1 MSKILFNLS
10 RRILPLLCG
19 ISLTTMLSA
28 EEALPPSANAEA
40 QQSSTVPSFRRDV
53 MPVFFRAGC
62 NSGTCH
68 GSSRGKD
75 GFRLSLFGY
84 DPKGDFERVTREMVG
99 RRINA
104 AIPEESL
111 LLLKAIG
118 AVPHTGGRLFPPDS
132 TYYQTLL
139 AWIAAGAPD
148 DAESIPETA
157 AVTLSKEQLIF
168 EGPGTTQS
176 VRVTARASDGST
188 RDVTELARFQTND
201 SSVAKI
207 DQHGQITAVGHGDTN
222 VFARFNRFSVGAEV
236 MVLPPEAGF
245 TWPNPPAANF
255 IDELVY
261 DRLHKLRMVPA
272 EPADDETF
280 LRRVTLDLKG
290 IPPTPDE
297 YLAFMADPGADKRA
311 RKIDELLASPEF
323 ADVWAAIWSESL
335 KVKGAG
341 YKLTGTE
348 FKTAAQFYGWIRQQ
362 MRDAKPL
369 DKFVSEMVTASG
381 SNTRNGPAN
390 LYTMLDHYPRFR
402 PKEFAAEFS
411 QLFLGIQ
418 MQCAECHNHPFDRW
432 TMDDYYSFMSSFTG
446 VKRKNG
452 TEAREFKIY
461 VDPTAAPANHLLDG
475 RPMPARVLG
484 GEAPIASGADPRVE
498 LARWLTS
505 PQNDLFSRNLSNRIW
520 AQLLGRGIV
529 EPVDDVRVSNP
540 PVNAPLLTALAK
552 RLVEVDF
559 SLRALVRDICM
570 SRTYQASITPNATNL
585 LDTRQFSHA
594 HLRRLRAD
602 VLLDSLMLVSG
613 GKYSLGFFPENAKA
627 IEYYPLS
634 DGDTLGSFTGD
645 SFLQT
650 FGRSGRGS
658 VCTCETK
665 RDATLSQTLHLMVG
679 NTVGEK
685 IETGPVVKEI
695 LTQQKTADDAIK
707 ALFVRALCRLPTEE
721 ELQGIRSRVE
731 QVPATETLAIY
742 EDVLWSLMNS
752 TEFSSNH

>member
-1 MSKILFNLS
+1 MTKILSNLNQ
-10 RRILPLLCG
+10 RILPLLCG
-19 ISLTTMLSA
+19 ILLTTTLSA
-28 EEALPPSANAEA
+28 EEVLPPAANAEA
-40 QQSSTVPSFRRDV
+40 QPSSAVPSFRRDV

-84 DPKGDFERVTREMVG
+84 DPKGDYERVTREMVG
-99 RRINA
+99 RRVNTA
-104 AIPEESL
+104 VPEESL

-118 AVPHTGGRLFPPDS
+118 AVPHTGGKLFAADS
-132 TYYQTLL
+132 TYYKTLL

-148 DAESIPETA
+148 DAAAVPETVE
-157 AVTLSKEQLIF
+157 VTLSTERLIF
-168 EGPGTTQS
+168 EGPGTAQK

-207 DQHGQITAVGHGDTN
+207 DQQGQITAVGHGDTN

-245 TWPNPPAANF
+245 TWPSPPAANF

-272 EPADDETF
+272 QPCDDETF

-290 IPPTPDE
+290 IPPTPAE
-297 YLAFMADPGADKRA
+297 YQAFMADTGADKRA
-311 RKIDELLASPEF
+311 RKIDELLASKEF
-323 ADVWAAIWSESL
+323 ADVWTAIWAESL
-335 KVKGAG
+335 KLKGGG
-341 YKLTGTE
+341 YVLVGTE
-348 FKTAAQFYGWIRQQ
+348 MKAAAQFYKWIRQQ
-362 MRDAKPL
+362 MRDSKPL
-369 DKFVSEMVTASG
+369 DQFVAEMVTATG
-381 SNTRNGPAN
+381 SNIRSGPAN
-390 LYTMLDHYPRFR
+390 LYTMLDHKVKFR
-402 PKEFAAEFS
+402 PKEFSAEFS
-411 QLFLGIQ
+411 QLFLGVQI
-418 MQCAECHNHPFDRW
+418 QCAECHNHPFDRW
-432 TMDDYYSFMSSFTG
+432 TMDDYYSLMSFFTG
-446 VKRKNG
+446 VRRKNG
-452 TEAREFKIY
+452 TDAREFKIY
-461 VDPTAAPANHLLDG
+461 VDPAAPPANHLLDG

-484 GEAPIASGADPRVE
+484 GETPAPSGTDPRAE
-498 LARWLTS
+498 LARWLTA
-505 PQNDLFSRNLSNRIW
+505 PQNDLFSRNLANRIW

-540 PVNAPLLTALAK
+540 PVNGPLLTALAK
-552 RLVEVDF
+552 RLVDSKF
-559 SLRALVRDICM
+559 SLRALIRDICL
-570 SRTYQASITPNATNL
+570 SRTYQASITPNPSNVR
-585 LDTRQFSHA
+585 DTRQFSHA

-602 VLLDSLMLVSG
+602 VLLDSLMAVSG
-613 GKYSLGFFPENAKA
+613 GHYSFGFFSPQTKA
-627 IEYYPLS
+627 IQYYPVG
-634 DGDTLGSFTGD
+634 DGDTEAPFTGD
-645 SFLQT
+645 AFLQT
-650 FGRSGRGS
+650 FGRSARGS

-665 RDATLSQTLHLMVG
+665 REATLSQTLHLMVG

-707 ALFVRALCRLPTEE
+707 ALFIRALCRLPTEE
-721 ELQGIRSRVE
+721 EMQGIRSRVE
-731 QVPATETLAIY
+731 QVPATDTLAIY